1 MTLFRRVMAENRR
14 LVYPLIGAVLV
25 NAALFIA
32 VVYPLSLKVANGER
46 DAQAAASARRAAQAE
61 HDAAR
66 ATVSGKKS
74 ADEELKKFYSAVLP
88 PDQSAA
94 RRIVYAKVDMLASKA
109 NLKQGP
115 GGIEPTQERG
125 SQLGKLTATIVL
137 SGDYRN
143 IRKFIHDLETAPE
156 FLIIENVALSQG
168 TERDRG
174 LTVVVKLAT
183 YFRVATDGN

>member
-1 MTLFRRVMAENRR
+1 MTLFRRVLAEKRG
-14 LVYPLIGAVLV
+14 LIYPLVGALLV

-61 HDAAR
+61 NDAAR

-94 RRIVYAKVDMLASKA
+94 RRIVYAKVDMLASAA
-109 NLKQGP
+109 NLKQGQT
-115 GGIEPTQERG
+115 GIDPTQERG
-125 SQLGKLTATIVL
+125 SQLGKLTATVVL
-137 SGDYRN
+137 TGEYRN

-174 LTVVVKLAT
+174 LTVIVKLAT
-183 YFRVATDGN
+183 YYRIGSDGN